1 MKVSK
6 IMASLEGQRS
16 MEERLCQVRALGK
29 KSRVQINMG
38 PRKHLKDF
46 ALS

>member
-6 IMASLEGQRS
+6 IMASLRS
-16 MEERLCQVRALGK
+16 MEERSCQVRASDK

-38 PRKHLKDF
+38 PRKHIKDF